1 MSYIQFMETSM
12 THAHF
17 FNLGFKA
24 WQAGNRW
31 LSTCLLHGWQR
42 DAYQAGMWAARELEL
57 RAENVRFA

>member
-1 MSYIQFMETSM
+1 M